1 MPSDSRKPQGL
12 KPHSSEGRN
21 GMAEAM
27 PSRALQGASTRGE
40 NEGKS
45 HEASRFAPTRLEAEA
60 TGSRG
65 HSPSSSMS
73 AYGISSRLGWL
84 PQITLWRVIV
94 AIIVVMGA
102 YATYA
107 RFALGLEASTHLTDL
122 QPWGLWVGLGTLCGV
137 GLSAGGF
144 AIAAAVY
151 LLGFE
156 RYRPVLRTAV
166 LVSFLGYLSVIVG
179 MLYELGLPWRIWHPI
194 VMWNRHSVLFE
205 VSWCV
210 MLYSSVL
217 ALEFSPALVE
227 RIPWK
232 RAREWYLKWHHEIL
246 IGLVLVGTVLS
257 SLHQS
262 FLGGLYLLTEGKL
275 HPLWYSPYLPSL
287 FYLSAIPAGLA
298 ATVIALYLSV
308 RSLGARIDLR
318 LLEEVSRVITPLLI
332 IYALFRGVDLYSH
345 GGWKFLWMW
354 GEETLSFWVEVGL
367 FVVVPAILLS
377 WQKVKDNPLYL
388 YWTCCLVVMGFM
400 ANRLNVSI
408 TGLQASSRIYY
419 VPKWTEFALTVAT
432 VTAAVLAFRYAV
444 IYLDI
449 VPKSPQRPRWMVT
462 SAAADA

>member
-1 MPSDSRKPQGL
+1 MV
-12 KPHSSEGRN
+12 
-21 GMAEAM
+21 
-27 PSRALQGASTRGE
+27 
-40 NEGKS
+40 NEKQV
-45 HEASRFAPTRLEAEA
+45 AAQRLEPV
-60 TGSRG
+60 S
-65 HSPSSSMS
+65 SP
-73 AYGISSRLGWL
+73 AWKGNVKHAGNNWTA
-84 PQITLWRVIV
+84 QITLWRVIV
-94 AIIVVMGA
+94 AVIFIAGL

-107 RFALGLEASTHLTDL
+107 RFALGLGASTHLTDP

-166 LVSFLGYLSVIVG
+166 TVSFLGYLTVMVG

-194 VMWNRHSVLFE
+194 VMWNRRSLLFE

-227 RIPWK
+227 KIPWK
-232 RAREWYLKWHHEIL
+232 RARQWYSKWHHEIL
-246 IGLVLVGTVLS
+246 IGLVLAGTVLS

-275 HPLWYSPYLPSL
+275 DPLWYSPYLPSL

-298 ATVIALYLSV
+298 ASMIAIYLSV
-308 RSLGARIDLR
+308 RSLEAKVDLR
-318 LLEEVSRVITPLLI
+318 ILSEVSQVIAPMLM
-332 IYALFRGVDLYSH
+332 IYALFRGVDLVTH
-345 GGWKFLWMW
+345 GGWKYLGLWR
-354 GEETLSFWVEVGL
+354 EETLSFWVEIGL
-367 FVVVPAILLS
+367 FVVAPVILLS
-377 WQKVKDNPLYL
+377 RKKIRTTPLYL
-388 YWTCCLVVMGFM
+388 YWTCCLVVMGFV

-408 TGLQASSRIYY
+408 TGLQASSGFYY
-419 VPKWTEFALTVAT
+419 VPKWTEFALTIAT

-444 IYLDI
+444 MYLEI
-449 VPKSPQRPRWMVT
+449 LPKFPQRSRWMVT